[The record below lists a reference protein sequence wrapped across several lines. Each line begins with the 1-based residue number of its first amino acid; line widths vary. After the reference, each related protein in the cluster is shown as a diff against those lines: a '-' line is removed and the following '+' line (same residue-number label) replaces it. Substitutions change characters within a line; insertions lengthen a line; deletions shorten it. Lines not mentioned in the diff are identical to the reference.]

1 MRTRSSISPRAS
13 VERRDAGFSAP
24 GPWRS
29 AADERRYLRSIQRY
43 PDAAVFVAED
53 GERLVG
59 RLSLSRDP
67 HPASRHV
74 ADLGLMVAA
83 SHRRQGVGT
92 ALLDGAVGWARESGV
107 RKLELHVFP
116 WNEPA
121 LGALRVVR
129 FRARGLSKAPLR
141 ARGRARRRHPDGVLR
156 GGCARRLNG
165 GVAPLGYWRARQAPC
180 RPSARAPRSRAGRA

>member
-1 MRTRSSISPRAS
+1 MKVRRAAPA
-13 VERRDAGFSAP
+13 DAAALVALAEEVGHEEGRWILGT

-29 AADERRYLRSIQRY
+29 VGDERKYLRSVDRH
-43 PDAAVFVAED
+43 PDAVVFVAED
-53 GERLVG
+53 DGLVVA

-83 SHRRQGVGT
+83 SHRRRGVGT
-92 ALLDGAVGWARESGV
+92 RLLEEAAAWARSADI

-121 LGALRVVR
+121 LALYESFGFEREGYR
-129 FRARGLSKAPLR
+129 KAHYARGDEYVDAILMAY
-141 ARGRARRRHPDGVLR
+141 AVPD
-156 GGCARRLNG
+156 
-165 GVAPLGYWRARQAPC
+165 
-180 RPSARAPRSRAGRA
+180 AGSE